1 MYPAFLDQLNLL
13 ESILMAGVILP
24 SALAG
29 ALLWRNRL
37 SADLTAPDRR
47 AFILLLGL
55 CILCFGVLVTSLT
68 IRLP

>member
-24 SALAG
+24 STLAG

-37 SADLTAPDRR
+37 RADLPAPDRR

>member
-24 SALAG
+24 STLAG

-37 SADLTAPDRR
+37 RAGLPAADRK

-55 CILCFGVLVTSLT
+55 CFFCFGVLVTSLK